1 MTTFDQI
8 LNSIA
13 YILAIVA
20 GFAAAA
26 MALRRYIDIKKKN
39 KK

>member
-8 LNSIA
+8 LNSVA
-13 YILAIVA
+13 YILAIIA
-20 GFAAAA
+20 AFAAAA

>member
-1 MTTFDQI
+1 MTAFDQI

-20 GFAAAA
+20 SFAAAG
-26 MALRRYIDIKKKN
+26 MALRRYIDIKRRN